1 MSLDKNEKKAVL
13 DYIDGFTEKNE
24 TMTLSNGT
32 VIDILKYDGL
42 VSICIVDYKMEE
54 INEAIKLF
62 ENELKAANG
71 IEVWID
77 TFEQDFPKSNLL
89 ETIRKISTND
99 CKIDFDISMNENPTA
114 IVRFIICIY
123 ADNRRNIRKNKHL
136 QQKQL
141 EAVNPLSKDERNK
154 INLDT
159 TIDIQDL
166 QTILSKI
173 GKVAGCVKVFNI
185 ENIVL
190 DIKNEFSNELKSAKG
205 IWMEFEILP
214 TTPLFILNEIMTF
227 INDNI
232 DENCEVI
239 YETVVNENMAQNSV
253 KCKILFTGLA

>member
-1 MSLDKNEKKAVL
+1 MD
-13 DYIDGFTEKNE
+13 
-24 TMTLSNGT
+24 
-32 VIDILKYDGL
+32 
-42 VSICIVDYKMEE
+42 
-54 INEAIKLF
+54 
-62 ENELKAANG
+62 
-71 IEVWID
+71 
-77 TFEQDFPKSNLL
+77 
-89 ETIRKISTND
+89 
-99 CKIDFDISMNENPTA
+99 
-114 IVRFIICIY
+114 
-123 ADNRRNIRKNKHL
+123 
-136 QQKQL
+136 
-141 EAVNPLSKDERNK
+141 
-154 INLDT
+154 LDT
-159 TIDIQDL
+159 TRNESQDL